1 MLTEL
6 YRYALDKGLAAQ
18 PGFKPKRVKAYV
30 LLSASG
36 EFLGIHTREKDAP
49 AVYAPDIGAAAN
61 GTRYCNPLIEKAKIP
76 LGMVEDPKGDQN
88 VPTKHDFFLSML
100 DDGGDCEPAFSVVA
114 RALRD
119 GATVQTIAQ
128 ALALHKLKGGDPIG
142 FMVDG
147 VPLEASSRYLPWW
160 TKFRAMFLPAS
171 SRALSRR
178 PTTTQGP
185 GSCCA
190 PMR

>member
-100 DDGGDCEPAFSVVA
+100 DDGGRL
-114 RALRD
+114 RA
-119 GATVQTIAQ
+119 
-128 ALALHKLKGGDPIG
+128 
-142 FMVDG
+142 G
-147 VPLEASSRYLPWW
+147 V
-160 TKFRAMFLPAS
+160 FCG
-171 SRALSRR
+171 
-178 PTTTQGP
+178 GP
-185 GSCCA
+185 GLAGWSHCA
-190 PMR
+190 DNRAGLGAA

>member
-76 LGMVEDPKGDQN
+76 LGMVEEIG
-88 VPTKHDFFLSML
+88 
-100 DDGGDCEPAFSVVA
+100 
-114 RALRD
+114 RAH
-119 GATVQTIAQ
+119 V
-128 ALALHKLKGGDPIG
+128 
-142 FMVDG
+142 
-147 VPLEASSRYLPWW
+147 
-160 TKFRAMFLPAS
+160 
-171 SRALSRR
+171 
-178 PTTTQGP
+178 
-185 GSCCA
+185 
-190 PMR
+190 